1 MAEHR
6 LTDARLCSAIPYL
19 TKGGRV
25 ADIGT
30 DHAYLPIHLVAEGIV
45 REALACDINEGPI
58 ESARANIRE
67 AGLEAQISTLRT
79 DGLCGVEAFA
89 PDDILIFGMGG
100 ELIVRILSDA
110 PWIRREGIGLVL
122 QPMSRASVLRKWLAE
137 EGFSLLG
144 ETLTQDG
151 RKFYQTIHARWS
163 GRPTVL
169 SEEEALL
176 GRLPQSASPELL
188 RAFLAHEIAV
198 RERIL
203 RGKSLSAVADGEKEQ
218 RELQFLRER
227 LEIAR

>member
-19 TKGGRV
+19 TRGGRV

-45 REALACDINEGPI
+45 KEALACDINEGPI

-67 AGLEAQISTLRT
+67 AGLEEQISTLRT

>member
-19 TKGGRV
+19 TRGGRV

-67 AGLEAQISTLRT
+67 AGLEAQIFTLRT

>member
-1 MAEHR
+1 MTEHR
-6 LTDARLCSAIPYL
+6 LLDARLCSAIPYL
-19 TKGGRV
+19 KRGGRV

-45 REALACDINEGPI
+45 KEALACDINEGPI

-110 PWIRREGIGLVL
+110 PWIRRAGVGLVL

-137 EGFSLLG
+137 EGFSILG
-144 ETLTQDG
+144 ETLTRDG
-151 RKFYQTIHARWS
+151 RKFYQTLHAEWR
-163 GRPTVL
+163 GVPTAL

-176 GRLPQSASPELL
+176 GRLPEGASPELL
-188 RAFLAHEIAV
+188 RAFLTHEIAV

-203 RGKSLSAVADGEKEQ
+203 RGKSLSTAADGEKEQ

-227 LEIAR
+227 LEIAK

>member
-6 LTDARLCSAIPYL
+6 LTDARLCSATPYL
-19 TKGGRV
+19 TRGGRV

>member
-1 MAEHR
+1 M
-6 LTDARLCSAIPYL
+6 
-19 TKGGRV
+19 
-25 ADIGT
+25 
-30 DHAYLPIHLVAEGIV
+30 
-45 REALACDINEGPI
+45 
-58 ESARANIRE
+58 
-67 AGLEAQISTLRT
+67 
-79 DGLCGVEAFA
+79 
-89 PDDILIFGMGG
+89 
-100 ELIVRILSDA
+100 
-110 PWIRREGIGLVL
+110 
-122 QPMSRASVLRKWLAE
+122 
-137 EGFSLLG
+137 
-144 ETLTQDG
+144 TQDG